1 MEKIGLSE
9 NHKRSISASM
19 YLVERIAD
27 DLERKLAIPSEL
39 VMSKIVKNKD
49 ADLQHCMSVLK
60 EIKSHVGLLAA
71 KYSLRTSEVSLT
83 QIINSSKSAMWE
95 ILCDTTSQRLKG
107 YGRFPKEYAAEFD
120 ADIDALQN
128 LISKI

>member
-60 EIKSHVGLLAA
+60 GIKSQGLLAA

-107 YGRFPKEYAAEFD
+107 YGGFPKEYAAEFD